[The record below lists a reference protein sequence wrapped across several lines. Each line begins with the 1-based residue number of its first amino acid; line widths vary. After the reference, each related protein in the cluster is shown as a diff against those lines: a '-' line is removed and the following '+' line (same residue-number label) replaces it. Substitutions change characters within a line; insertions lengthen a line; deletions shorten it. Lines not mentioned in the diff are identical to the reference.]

1 MGYDIH
7 PLVEGRRLVLGGV
20 EIPGPKGL
28 LGHSDAD
35 VLLHAITDALLGAT
49 ALGNIGQ
56 HFPPGNPE
64 TTGISSLTILSYT
77 RQLLEDSEWQIVN
90 IDSTVVAESPKLAP
104 YLEPMGKCIAEVLG
118 LAPDCIS
125 IKAKTNE
132 GFGAEGRAEA
142 ISAYAVVL
150 VEQRQK

>member
-77 RQLLEDSEWQIVN
+77 RQLLADSEWQIVN

-142 ISAYAVVL
+142 ISAYAVAL